1 MKKVYHLLSVAL
13 LGAMALTSCEE
24 DKIVNENNGEGNETD
39 KNLTDYSFI
48 ASIKQS
54 APLGRSNLQNGVYTW
69 NKGDAVT
76 LWNRNFGAGYDFSI
90 TPGYNDNQPDKSA
103 EFTGKAAVENGH
115 KLIAVFPRKEAKT
128 FNDLA
133 TFSMPETFT
142 QTGKTAELA
151 ATTYMVAT
159 GDVTDNKIPALTFS
173 PLTALIQFGLKNTSD
188 RELKIRYITLESD
201 DDVFPAELK
210 IDEDGVLQSLSGM
223 RNKLTLDMSGQAL
236 AQNETLNGYLNIL
249 PTTYGATGDVTDNK
263 IPALA
268 FSPLTAL
275 IQFGLKNT
283 SDRELKI
290 RYITLESDDDVFPA
304 ELKIDEDGVL
314 QSLSG
319 MRNKLT
325 LDMSGQALAQNET
338 LNGYLNILPTTYGD
352 TRLMKSTTELNITV
366 SVLNNE
372 VEQDIILLK
381 KVKVKDL
388 EDNIGLD
395 MDATANQFAAGKHY
409 KMDFEVDYRFR
420 IPDEGYMIDDDGNIH
435 INNKTGLFGW
445 NKIADEY
452 RKATVTLEKEYI
464 DEPAGDGI
472 KVIDMG
478 NELWEPISA
487 FGGVFEGNGVTIR
500 NLQIANKGFI
510 ATNTGTIRNLTLENV
525 SFSADITE
533 GAGALAAESS
543 TSVIQNCT
551 VKGVTVTVIKP
562 VVFGGLIGRNSEGRI
577 EGCQVISGTINL
589 NLSGA
594 GNSNYGGLVGEHFNG
609 TALIINSYVGADV
622 TIKHPSNSSGAS
634 CVGGLVGWNNSGK
647 VKGCYSLAKLEVSC
661 SGQVGGL
668 IGANSNGTVLACY
681 VAGSISGT
689 IYNNTGGFIAQ
700 NTINN
705 ADATVTAC
713 YSTTQINVTNN
724 AGSNKLGA
732 FVASNSTGINQCY
745 FVGETV
751 TNPVGSG
758 SVNGISKVTATQL
771 KDKKRQMNLAIEAKD
786 PEFGFSF
793 KVNEDAGTNIYCPL
807 ILQGAVK
814 EPGFGGSDFG
824 DGGDI

>member
-210 IDEDGVLQSLSGM
+210 IDEDGVVQSLSGM
-223 RNKLTLDMSGQAL
+223 H
-236 AQNETLNGYLNIL
+236 
-249 PTTYGATGDVTDNK
+249 
-263 IPALA
+263 
-268 FSPLTAL
+268 
-275 IQFGLKNT
+275 
-283 SDRELKI
+283 
-290 RYITLESDDDVFPA
+290 
-304 ELKIDEDGVL
+304 
-314 QSLSG
+314 
-319 MRNKLT
+319 NKLT

-435 INNKTGLFGW
+435 IYNKTGLFGW

-551 VKGVTVTVIKP
+551 VKGVTATVIKP

-705 ADATVTAC
+705 ADATVAAC

>member
-249 PTTYGATGDVTDNK
+249 PTTYG
-263 IPALA
+263 
-268 FSPLTAL
+268 
-275 IQFGLKNT
+275 
-283 SDRELKI
+283 
-290 RYITLESDDDVFPA
+290 
-304 ELKIDEDGVL
+304 
-314 QSLSG
+314 
-319 MRNKLT
+319 
-325 LDMSGQALAQNET
+325 
-338 LNGYLNILPTTYGD
+338 D

-435 INNKTGLFGW
+435 IYNKTGLF
-445 NKIADEY
+445 
-452 RKATVTLEKEYI
+452 
-464 DEPAGDGI
+464 
-472 KVIDMG
+472 
-478 NELWEPISA
+478 
-487 FGGVFEGNGVTIR
+487 
-500 NLQIANKGFI
+500 
-510 ATNTGTIRNLTLENV
+510 
-525 SFSADITE
+525 
-533 GAGALAAESS
+533 
-543 TSVIQNCT
+543 
-551 VKGVTVTVIKP
+551 
-562 VVFGGLIGRNSEGRI
+562 
-577 EGCQVISGTINL
+577 
-589 NLSGA
+589 
-594 GNSNYGGLVGEHFNG
+594 
-609 TALIINSYVGADV
+609 
-622 TIKHPSNSSGAS
+622 
-634 CVGGLVGWNNSGK
+634 
-647 VKGCYSLAKLEVSC
+647 
-661 SGQVGGL
+661 
-668 IGANSNGTVLACY
+668 
-681 VAGSISGT
+681 
-689 IYNNTGGFIAQ
+689 
-700 NTINN
+700 
-705 ADATVTAC
+705 
-713 YSTTQINVTNN
+713 
-724 AGSNKLGA
+724 
-732 FVASNSTGINQCY
+732 
-745 FVGETV
+745 
-751 TNPVGSG
+751 
-758 SVNGISKVTATQL
+758 
-771 KDKKRQMNLAIEAKD
+771 
-786 PEFGFSF
+786 
-793 KVNEDAGTNIYCPL
+793 
-807 ILQGAVK
+807 
-814 EPGFGGSDFG
+814 
-824 DGGDI
+824 

>member
-210 IDEDGVLQSLSGM
+210 IDEDGV
-223 RNKLTLDMSGQAL
+223 
-236 AQNETLNGYLNIL
+236 
-249 PTTYGATGDVTDNK
+249 V
-263 IPALA
+263 
-268 FSPLTAL
+268 
-275 IQFGLKNT
+275 
-283 SDRELKI
+283 
-290 RYITLESDDDVFPA
+290 
-304 ELKIDEDGVL
+304 

-435 INNKTGLFGW
+435 IYNKTGLFGW

-689 IYNNTGGFIAQ
+689 IYNKNEITELYNGVTEYVASDTGRMVAVGHPLGEFYLNRYAGVNPINGDALWYTKDGEITMEYNESDKVMLGKTHEAPWQGGFGTTLFWKGFSLSAQ
-700 NTINN
+700 FTWVADRWMLNN
-705 ADATVTAC
+705 DRVFQESNGLFSAYNQSKRMLYDRWKKPGDVTDIPRYGVTPQLDSRFLEDASFLRLKNLMLSYTFPQKWLKRTSFLNSARI
-713 YSTTQINVTNN
+713 YAQGQNLLTFTN
-724 AGSNKLGA
+724 
-732 FVASNSTGINQCY
+732 FTG
-745 FVGETV
+745 
-751 TNPVGSG
+751 
-758 SVNGISKVTATQL
+758 
-771 KDKKRQMNLAIEAKD
+771 MD
-786 PEFGFSF
+786 PESTSNVYKAQYPMSRQFTFGLEVSF
-793 KVNEDAGTNIYCPL
+793 
-807 ILQGAVK
+807 
-814 EPGFGGSDFG
+814 
-824 DGGDI
+824 